1 LRDIV
6 RDYALVLAIV
16 VALGYAILYPFAGV
30 ILWTWFTIQNP
41 HQEAYGFSS
50 ALPLNLIIAVVT
62 VGAWLL
68 SRERKMPPSHFL
80 LWMMLTFLVWMTFNS
95 FFAYSP
101 DWSWPFWDRTWK
113 IFALGLVAAALATNR
128 VRIHALIWAIV
139 ISLFYYGVKGGIFT
153 AMTGGNYH
161 VLGPSHS
168 IIEDNNQLALAL
180 LMSIPLANYL
190 RLQSVNRY
198 VRWLLSVGMGLTL
211 VSVVGSYSRGAIIA
225 LGALAVFWLFRSRNK
240 ILYLVI
246 AAVFVGAVFAFM
258 PDSFWDRIDTIQ
270 TAQDDASFHGR
281 VVAWQVATNYAN
293 DHFPFGAGFYGPQL
307 AGIFHSYFPKEE
319 AHAAHSIY
327 FQVLGEHGYPGLLI
341 YLAIIIGA
349 LLSASRIARAARG
362 HDELI
367 WAGQLALMIQTALIA
382 FCVGGAA
389 LSMAYYDVFILSVAL
404 LVPLGEIVKSQT
416 RQPLRMALPQPA
428 AKQAAAASPRMGR
441 T

>member
-1 LRDIV
+1 MRDF
-6 RDYALVLAIV
+6 ALVFAIAT
-16 VALGYAILYPFAGV
+16 ALGLALAYPFAGV

-41 HQEAYGFSS
+41 HQEAFGFSN
-50 ALPLNLIIAVVT
+50 ALPLNLIIAMVT

-68 SRERKMPPSHFL
+68 SKDRKVPPSHFL
-80 LWMMLTFLVWMTFNS
+80 LWMMLIFLVWMTFNS

-101 DWSWPFWDRTWK
+101 DWSWPFWSRTWK
-113 IFALGLVAAALATNR
+113 IFALGLVAAAMATNR

-139 ISLFYYGVKGGIFT
+139 ISLFYYGMKGGIFT
-153 AMTGGNYH
+153 VMTGGNYH
-161 VLGPSHS
+161 VLGPGHS

-180 LMSIPLANYL
+180 LMCLPLANYL

-198 VRWLLSVGMGLTL
+198 VRWALAGGMALTL

-225 LGALAVFWLFRSRNK
+225 LGALAIFWWLRSRNK
-240 ILYLVI
+240 IVYLVL
-246 AAVFVGAVFAFM
+246 AGVFTFSAFTFM
-258 PDSFWDRIDTIQ
+258 PDTFWDRVNTIQ

-307 AGIFHSYFPKEE
+307 GGIFHSYFPTED

-341 YLAIIIGA
+341 YLAIIVGA
-349 LLSASRIARAARG
+349 FLTSSRIARATRG
-362 HDELI
+362 HDELL
-367 WAGQLALMIQTALIA
+367 WASQLALMIQTSLIA

-389 LSMAYYDVFILSVAL
+389 LSMAYYDVFILCVAL
-404 LVPLGEIVKSQT
+404 LVPLGELVKAQT
-416 RQPLRMALPQPA
+416 RQPLRTALPRPGAIPA
-428 AKQAAAASPRMGR
+428 AGASLHTGR
-441 T
+441 A